1 MKKKPLELAL
11 VAGLGLFIL
20 NTLQV
25 AAQPLIKDA
34 PTGNLTQ
41 DVDISID
48 PAEPLSSNGTV
59 SISTEGAER

>member
-34 PTGNLTQ
+34 PTGNLT
-41 DVDISID
+41 
-48 PAEPLSSNGTV
+48 
-59 SISTEGAER
+59 